1 MERNGKEVGL
11 LGSLVR
17 HKCPTWWCAF
27 TCTGVHVGVV
37 ALSALAL
44 ALVLDPCRLLVL
56 AAEVGSEHD
65 LIATGAEKHG

>member
-17 HKCPTWWCAF
+17 LKCPMCTF
-27 TCTGVHVGVV
+27 TCTGVHGGVV

-65 LIATGAEKHG
+65 LIATGAGKHG